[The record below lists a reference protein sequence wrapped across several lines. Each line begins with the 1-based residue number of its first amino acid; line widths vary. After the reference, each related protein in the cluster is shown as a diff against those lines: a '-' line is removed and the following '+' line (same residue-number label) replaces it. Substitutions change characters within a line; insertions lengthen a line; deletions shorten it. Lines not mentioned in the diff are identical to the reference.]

1 MGKVKEKKK
10 ERGEGRKK
18 KVRGGVVIESSL
30 KTTRSYDHVRQRE
43 IGNVGAISLRGMR
56 VEAYY
61 CLINNPRSL

>member
-1 MGKVKEKKK
+1 M
-10 ERGEGRKK
+10 
-18 KVRGGVVIESSL
+18 
-30 KTTRSYDHVRQRE
+30 KTTRSYDDVRQRE

>member
-1 MGKVKEKKK
+1 MKRKEKEKKK
-10 ERGEGRKK
+10 KKERRKSK
-18 KVRGGVVIESSL
+18 GSVIESSL
-30 KTTRSYDHVRQRE
+30 KRTRSYDDVRQRE